1 MWLPMPN
8 QVLQLFINKKIKIEI
23 RFGTP
28 PYSWHHHYLKPCID
42 GARAT
47 LYSYRI
53 IVLDQKSFSG
63 QVRKKKKKK
72 IRQKSTAYIIIFQL
86 TKLEQCRFSYSRSLQ
101 RFCLSHFSFLISNI
115 KEECVLQANS
125 PSLMASCSS
134 SEMLKKIIEMFCGK
148 TKKKNIH
155 NHKVGERKK
164 VKGTVVLM
172 KKNVLDFKDIKASF
186 IDRIHELL
194 GKGVSMQL
202 ISSVHPDPGYRL
214 SLFL

>member
-1 MWLPMPN
+1 M
-8 QVLQLFINKKIKIEI
+8 
-23 RFGTP
+23 
-28 PYSWHHHYLKPCID
+28 
-42 GARAT
+42 
-47 LYSYRI
+47 
-53 IVLDQKSFSG
+53 
-63 QVRKKKKKK
+63 RKKKKKK
-72 IRQKSTAYIIIFQL
+72 KSDKKVLLYIIIFQL

-101 RFCLSHFSFLISNI
+101 RFCLSHFSFLISSI

-134 SEMLKKIIEMFCGK
+134 SEMVKKIIEMFCGK